1 MLDKNFIAKKF
12 ENSINFYDDNAIIQE
27 LMAKKLISLIE
38 KKKFKNI
45 LEIGS
50 YSGLLTKKAV
60 EKFDF
65 DNYLALDIVDSF
77 DKIKNLSPKITFEK
91 NMKIIRS
98 I

>member
-38 KKKFKNI
+38 KKKFQNI

-50 YSGLLTKKAV
+50 YTGILTKLIV
-60 EKFDF
+60 EQFDF
-65 DNYLALDIVDSF
+65 NSYQAVDIINSF
-77 DKIKNLSPKITFEK
+77 DYIKNLSSKISFTAFSLSVSE
-91 NMKIIRS
+91 
-98 I
+98 